1 VRVQMDLKFRGYSKV
16 RETTTRDVPILFSAP
31 MVRAILAGQK
41 RQTRRLL
48 RFPAWTLG
56 TDGQPTP
63 TVLHNLMHAG
73 GVAFFADGQPR
84 FRMTLRWRE
93 GDRLWVK
100 ETSYI
105 APVGFGDRDLCNAT
119 DTEGQRRMVGYV
131 AHMDADSERCARDY
145 GVKKLPAI
153 FMPRWA
159 SRLTLEVTG
168 VRVERLQDITAE
180 DAVAEGIM
188 NQAPVVEFHEL
199 WDLINAKRA
208 TWDSNPWV
216 CVVSFARLAAPRAPG
231 EEG

>member
-1 VRVQMDLKFRGYSKV
+1 MSDK
-16 RETTTRDVPILFSAP
+16 PILFSAP
-31 MVRAILAGQK
+31 MVRAILAGRK
-41 RQTRRLL
+41 TQTRRIQNGRN
-48 RFPAWTLG
+48 RF
-56 TDGQPTP
+56 D
-63 TVLHNLMHAG
+63 V
-73 GVAFFADGQPR
+73 
-84 FRMTLRWRE
+84 

-105 APVGFGDRDLCNAT
+105 APVGFAGRNLCNAT
-119 DTEGQRRMVGYV
+119 DAEGCPRVVGYV
-131 AHMDADSERCARDY
+131 ASMDADGERCARDY
-145 GVKKLPAI
+145 GVKKSPAI

-159 SRLTLEVTG
+159 SRLTLEVTAK
-168 VRVERLQDITAE
+168 RIEQLQDITAE